1 MTKPTKRKGFNF
13 LRSYFDVFNELK
25 TDKDKLD
32 FLTSIINKQFLDQDP
47 KDLNFLTNLC
57 YESQR
62 HQIESSV
69 KGWKR
74 ASKTDLIGNPLN
86 TPTTTPTADP
96 STPKQEEE
104 EKEKEKEQEEEEST
118 YVVDFEKLLLIFN
131 RILGKKAKVV
141 SDKAKKQLR
150 QRLKEG
156 FEKPDIVTALKNASK
171 DQFHID
177 SNYKFLTLEFI
188 TRPDK
193 LEKFLNMSDFKIKRK
208 HI

>member
-1 MTKPTKRKGFNF
+1 MKKETKRKAFKF
-13 LRSYFDVFNELK
+13 YRSYYDVYNELN
-25 TDKDKLD
+25 DKDKLKFIEALLD
-32 FLTSIINKQFLDQDP
+32 RQFQGIKPTELSDMVKFAYVSQEHSI
-47 KDLNFLTNLC
+47 DL
-57 YESQR
+57 Q
-62 HQIESSV
+62 V
-69 KGWKR
+69 KGYEAATGRK
-74 ASKTDLIGNPLN
+74 LNPY
-86 TPTTTPTADP
+86 PDP
-96 STPKQEEE
+96 YKGGIEGGLGGPLQE
-104 EKEKEKEQEEEEST
+104 EKEKEKEKEKEESI
-118 YVVDFEKLLLIFN
+118 YVIDFDKLLLIFN

>member
-1 MTKPTKRKGFNF
+1 MKKETKRKAFKF
-13 LRSYFDVFNELK
+13 YRSYYDVYNELN
-25 TDKDKLD
+25 DKDKLKFIEALLD
-32 FLTSIINKQFLDQDP
+32 RQFQGIKPNELSDMVKFAYVSQEHSI
-47 KDLNFLTNLC
+47 DL
-57 YESQR
+57 Q
-62 HQIESSV
+62 V
-69 KGWKR
+69 KGYEAATGRK
-74 ASKTDLIGNPLN
+74 LNPYQAPYGGGIEGGLGG
-86 TPTTTPTADP
+86 PL
-96 STPKQEEE
+96 QE
-104 EKEKEKEQEEEEST
+104 EKEKEKEKEKVEST

-141 SDKAKKQLR
+141 SVKAKKQLR